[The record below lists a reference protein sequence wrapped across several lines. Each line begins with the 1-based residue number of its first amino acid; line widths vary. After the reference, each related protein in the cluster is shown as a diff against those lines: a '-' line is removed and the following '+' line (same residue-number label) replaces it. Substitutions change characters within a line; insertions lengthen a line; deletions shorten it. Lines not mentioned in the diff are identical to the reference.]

1 MGTVLSP
8 YEYAVLNA
16 LAASDQEVAFE
27 EIQASTGL
35 DQSLVSASLLAL
47 RTSGWVEVT
56 EQTLTEVTPTEA
68 GKQAAVTGTPERQLL
83 LVLDLDH
90 EIFMSR
96 VHQVAAEKG
105 FDGSAAVQWIFRKKW
120 AKKTRDEN
128 GGGDK
133 LVLTPEGESALIK
146 SQSPDEVAIARA
158 ARSDIRYLEDLADE
172 GIDVPALIKVLRSR
186 KDLVKLKNRVRRRAA
201 LTGSGREII
210 AGGVTAAEEVTA
222 LTPELLA
229 SGRWQ
234 NVTFKKFDV
243 TLEAE
248 RLVPGR
254 AHPLSRIVQETREA
268 FYSMGFCEVRSDFV
282 ESAFWDFDAL
292 FQPQDHPAR
301 EMQDTFY
308 LKRPGTLPLPEDEG
322 LVDRVRRTH
331 EDGGDTGSTG
341 WGYKWSLDKARQAIL
356 RTHTTA
362 TSIRALT
369 EDPNPPRKIFTIGKV
384 FRRETVS
391 YKHLPEFMQIDGI
404 IIDEGAT
411 LATLKGTLTEYY
423 KKLGFDRIK
432 FKPSFFPY
440 TEPSAEIYV
449 WMESRQQWVEMGGS
463 GIFRPEVTEPLGCK
477 VPVLAWGLGLER
489 LAMFRFGASHL
500 KELYDGDLDWLREV
514 PLCR

>member
-1 MGTVLSP
+1 MERVLP
-8 YEYAVLNA
+8 PHECAVLKA
-16 LAASDQEVAFE
+16 LASHLQDVAFE
-27 EIQASTGL
+27 ELHSTTGL
-35 DQSLVSASLLAL
+35 DQSIVSAVLKALAD
-47 RTSGWVEVT
+47 RGWVTIAEETRT
-56 EQTLTEVTPTEA
+56 EAILTEA
-68 GKQAAVTGTPERQLL
+68 GRQAAVTGTPERQLL
-83 LVLDLDH
+83 LVLDLDQ
-90 EIFMSR
+90 EILMSN
-96 VHQVAAEKG
+96 VHQVAATKG

-120 AKKTRDEN
+120 AKKVKGEN
-128 GGGDK
+128 GGPDR
-133 LVLTPEGESALIK
+133 LVLTSEGEGALIK
-146 SQSPDEVAIARA
+146 SQSPDEVAISRA
-158 ARSDIRYLEDLADE
+158 ARGEIRYIEDLADD
-172 GIDVPALIKVLRSR
+172 GIDVESVVKVLRSR
-186 KDLVKLKNRVRRRAA
+186 KDLVKLKNRIRRRAT
-201 LTGSGREII
+201 LTSTGREVWS
-210 AGGVTAAEEVTA
+210 GGVIAAEEVSA
-222 LTPELLA
+222 LTPELLS
-229 SGRWQ
+229 SGRWK

-248 RLVPGR
+248 TVVPGR

-268 FYSMGFCEVRSDFV
+268 FYSMGFTEVKSDFV

-308 LKRPGTLPLPEDEG
+308 LKRPGTLPLPADEG
-322 LVDRVRRTH
+322 LIERVRRTH

-341 WGYKWSLDKARQAIL
+341 WGYKWSLEKARQSIL
-356 RTHTTA
+356 RTHCTA
-362 TSIRALT
+362 TSIRALQ
-369 EDPNPPRKIFTIGKV
+369 EDPNPPRKVFTIGKV

-489 LAMFRFGASHL
+489 LAMFRFGASNL
-500 KELYDGDLDWLREV
+500 RELYDGDLDWLREV